1 MLYLAFKN
9 YNTSKSS
16 CPVCAVAPII
26 LNLKPFVELSDD
38 QFYELCQNHRDL
50 KFERTAQGELVIVT
64 PVGGEGGSREA
75 DLIGDLVYWNRRT
88 QLGKVFSSSTC
99 FRLPNGADRSPD
111 AAWIILERWNQLTP
125 EQQKKFPP
133 VCPDFAIELRSES
146 DALES
151 LQQKMQEY
159 ISNGLRLGWLV
170 NSQDRQVEVY
180 KANRVKRVLEN
191 PKQVDGED
199 VLPGFVFELSIL
211 WD

>member
-1 MLYLAFKN
+1 M
-9 YNTSKSS
+9 
-16 CPVCAVAPII
+16 APII

-146 DALES
+146 DALEL

-170 NSQDRQVEVY
+170 NLQDRQVEVY

-191 PKQVDGED
+191 PKQVDGVMSYQ
-199 VLPGFVFELSIL
+199 VLYSSFLFCGIER
-211 WD
+211 